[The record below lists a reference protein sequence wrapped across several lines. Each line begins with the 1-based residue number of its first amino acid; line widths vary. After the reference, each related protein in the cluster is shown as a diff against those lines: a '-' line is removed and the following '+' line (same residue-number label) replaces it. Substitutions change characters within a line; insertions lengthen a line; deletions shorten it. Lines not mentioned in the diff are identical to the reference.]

1 MEWYLYLAIIAAGF
15 GAGFINTLAG
25 SGSLIT
31 LSLLLFMG
39 IPANVANGSNRVGIL
54 MQSLFATHS
63 FHQKEVLD
71 WRGGFILSI
80 PAIIGSILGAQIA
93 VNLDE
98 QLMRQT
104 IGGLMVVMLVI
115 IIARPNRWLEGTREQ
130 FERTPTLFELLIFF
144 LIGLYGGFIQA
155 GVGIFLLAGLVLN
168 AGYNLVRANAV
179 KVLINLIFTTFALTV
194 FIYNGQVWWSIGLLL
209 AIGNSAGAMVAARLA
224 VEKGANFVRYV
235 LIGVVT
241 VSAIHLLGLFD
252 WLAGIIG

>member
-1 MEWYLYLAIIAAGF
+1 MEWYLYLAVIAAGF

-54 MQSLFATHS
+54 MQNVFATHS

-80 PAIIGSILGAQIA
+80 PATIGSILGAQIA

-115 IIARPNRWLEGTREQ
+115 IIARPNRWLEGTL
-130 FERTPTLFELLIFF
+130 ERLERNPSLLELLIFF
-144 LIGLYGGFIQA
+144 LIGVYGGFIQA
-155 GVGIFLLAGLVLN
+155 GVGIFLLAGLVLK

-179 KVLINLIFTTFALTV
+179 KVLINLIFTSFVLIV

-224 VEKGANFVRYV
+224 VEKGATFVRYV

-241 VSAIHLLGLFD
+241 VSAINLLGLFD
-252 WLAGIIG
+252 WVVGIMG